1 MEPKVLVTLATQR
14 SGTKFLGHCLNAGA
28 LVRSMGECFQPGDPD
43 RPFPRFLAGWFAAH
57 PEFDFRG
64 AQIQALLDGFL
75 DALLAGC
82 DRPVLHLDVMYNNL
96 GAFSGA
102 WSWPPPGGGSA
113 LVALLRRRGAAIIHL
128 VRDSAA
134 ESHASTLIAAQRGYH
149 RSSALRAGEEA
160 LRLEADLRRAGREMR
175 AILDARDFVRR
186 AFRGHPRLVEL
197 RYPDFIDGQGLA
209 PQARAAIA
217 ALLGLPADAPVA
229 GTTALRATAPDK
241 ARVIANWDALVALEA
256 RIRQD
261 RAAGP
266 A

>member
-1 MEPKVLVTLATQR
+1 MEPKVLVTIATQR

-28 LVRSMGECFQPGDPD
+28 LVRSLGECFQPGDPD

-57 PEFDFRG
+57 PGFDFRG

-75 DALLAGC
+75 DDLLARC

-113 LVALLRRRGAAIIHL
+113 LVALLRRRGAAVIHL

-134 ESHASTLIAAQRGYH
+134 ECHASTLIAEQRGYH
-149 RSSALRAGEEA
+149 RSSALGAGEEA
-160 LRLEADLRRAGREMR
+160 LRLEADLRLAAREIR

-186 AFRGHPRLVEL
+186 AFRPPGRVLEL
-197 RYPDFIDGQGLA
+197 RYPDFIEGQRLSAAAQDG
-209 PQARAAIA
+209 IA
-217 ALLGLPADAPVA
+217 ALLGLPADAPLA
-229 GTTALRATAPDK
+229 GEAALHPTAPDK

-256 RIRQD
+256 RIRAE

-266 A
+266 S